1 MRFHIL
7 GTGAIGGHIASVLR
21 PRMPVTLLLRSKNAV
36 HDFEQRYRNT
46 ITYTRSDKGRSEI
59 VGFDAESLHGDNNN
73 NPIET
78 LVVATKAQ
86 HAVDAV
92 RSVQQRLTP
101 QSTLVLLQNGMG
113 LAEELLETLWPNK
126 VTTAAAGG
134 NNRPSFI
141 VGVNRHSVERVK
153 PFDIV
158 HCSGW
163 NDPEGGLML
172 GAMPHSNQTLTDKV
186 CKVFADIP
194 ELNTHVYDWQELRRR
209 MMRKLVV
216 NAGLNPIA
224 AILESRNGELL
235 HNPNG
240 QALLRGVCAEAAQI
254 LTELNATAE
263 ELVELVQGMLKTA
276 AGNYCSTVQDM
287 KAKRLTEVD
296 YINGYLVR
304 LARERNIPAPTNEF
318 LVHMVHAKEHIL
330 GSK

>member
-21 PRMPVTLLLRSKNAV
+21 PRMPVTLLLRSNNAV

-46 ITYTRSDKGRSEI
+46 ITYTRSDKGPSEI
-59 VGFDAESLHGDNNN
+59 VGFDAESLNGNNNN

-86 HAVDAV
+86 HAIDAV

-101 QSTLVLLQNGMG
+101 TSTLVLLQNGMG
-113 LAEELLETLWPNK
+113 LAEELLETLWPK
-126 VTTAAAGG
+126 VTAADAS
-134 NNRPSFI
+134 RPSFI

-172 GAMPHSNQTLTDKV
+172 GAMPHSNQVIANNV

-276 AGNYCSTVQDM
+276 GGN
-287 KAKRLTEVD
+287 
-296 YINGYLVR
+296 
-304 LARERNIPAPTNEF
+304 
-318 LVHMVHAKEHIL
+318 
-330 GSK
+330 

>member
-36 HDFEQRYRNT
+36 NDFESLYRNT
-46 ITYTRSDKGRSEI
+46 ISYTRSDKGRSE
-59 VGFDAESLHGDNNN
+59 VTGFDAESLTGDNI

-101 QSTLVLLQNGMG
+101 KSTLVLLQNGMG
-113 LAEELLETLWPNK
+113 VAEELLETLWPK
-126 VTTAAAGG
+126 AAAA
-134 NNRPSFI
+134 NTSRPSFI

-172 GAMPHSNQTLTDKV
+172 GTMPHSNQELTQKV

-194 ELNTHVYDWQELRRR
+194 ELNTHIYDWQELRRR

-224 AILESRNGELL
+224 AILDSRNGELL
-235 HNPNG
+235 QNPNG

-263 ELVELVQGMLKTA
+263 ELVELVQAMLKNA
-276 AGNYCSTVQDM
+276 ASNYCSTAQDM

-318 LVHMVHAKEHIL
+318 LVNMVHAKEHIL